1 LLFSIKR
8 GNNILAKPKVVFN
21 KTSLSEDVYKTLKD
35 KIRMG
40 QLNPGQR
47 ILLREFADEIGVSI
61 TPVQY
66 ALGRLEIEGLV
77 KSIPRR
83 GFIVAE
89 PTLKDISELLDVRN
103 MIETYAARILFEN
116 PPPQDLKTTLKELT
130 SLMDS
135 HVRGQDD
142 LDFERFLEADVD
154 FHRTLVS
161 ASNNSKLLD
170 IYDQV
175 SIQMQ
180 TIRFFFL
187 SSIQSR
193 RVPQTIQEHQMI
205 VDGVVEWNVN
215 KAIKGISQHLQNS
228 KKVLLEEA
236 QDSEFVE

>member
-1 LLFSIKR
+1 
-8 GNNILAKPKVVFN
+8 
-21 KTSLSEDVYKTLKD
+21 
-35 KIRMG
+35 
-40 QLNPGQR
+40 
-47 ILLREFADEIGVSI
+47 
-61 TPVQY
+61 
-66 ALGRLEIEGLV
+66 
-77 KSIPRR
+77 
-83 GFIVAE
+83 
-89 PTLKDISELLDVRN
+89 
-103 MIETYAARILFEN
+103 
-116 PPPQDLKTTLKELT
+116 
-130 SLMDS
+130 MDS

-215 KAIKGISQHLQNS
+215 KATKGISQHLQNS